1 MDPEFPILRRALLSV
16 SDKSGL
22 VGLARALHEM
32 RVEIIA
38 TGGTANALKRAEVPI
53 LEVSDVTGFP
63 ELMDGRLKTL
73 HPRIHGGLLA
83 RRDDPSHREDMSA
96 HGIESIDLLV
106 VNLYPFEKTL
116 ERNASEAEL
125 IENIDIGGPAMIR
138 AAAKNHTHVCV
149 VTSPREYPVLL
160 ADLRV
165 HDGSTSLAFRR
176 RLAEMAFRRTALY
189 DAAISG
195 WMSSQNNAENEG
207 MPSLSSSTG
216 NLLHSLRYG
225 ENPHQ
230 RAALYSSD
238 EERVGAASAKLLQGK
253 SPSYNN
259 FLDADAAFELV
270 AEFDADDGASVAIIK
285 HGIPC
290 GVALRST
297 TTEAYVAAL
306 RCDPISAFGGVVAS
320 NRSIDRTA
328 AEEIAKHF
336 TELVIAPEIE
346 EDAAALFA
354 QKPELRVLV
363 TGSMPSPD
371 VGGFA
376 MRSIAGGILVQS
388 RDNGC
393 WDKDSLR
400 TVTKREPTEQEWLDL
415 RFAFHVCK
423 HVKSNAIVIVKEST
437 AIGIGGGQVSRVDA
451 VEQAVRKA
459 DKKTLQNSVLAS
471 DGFFPFPDGVEK
483 AGASGARAI
492 VQPGG
497 SKRDVEVI
505 AAADALNI
513 AMVFTGVRQFRH

>member
-1 MDPEFPILRRALLSV
+1 
-16 SDKSGL
+16 
-22 VGLARALHEM
+22 
-32 RVEIIA
+32 
-38 TGGTANALKRAEVPI
+38 
-53 LEVSDVTGFP
+53 
-63 ELMDGRLKTL
+63 
-73 HPRIHGGLLA
+73 
-83 RRDDPSHREDMSA
+83 MSA
-96 HGIESIDLLV
+96 L
-106 VNLYPFEKTL
+106 NLGVGQFS
-116 ERNASEAEL
+116 R
-125 IENIDIGGPAMIR
+125 
-138 AAAKNHTHVCV
+138 
-149 VTSPREYPVLL
+149 
-160 ADLRV
+160 
-165 HDGSTSLAFRR
+165 
-176 RLAEMAFRRTALY
+176 
-189 DAAISG
+189 
-195 WMSSQNNAENEG
+195 Q
-207 MPSLSSSTG
+207 
-216 NLLHSLRYG
+216 LRYG

-230 RAALYSSD
+230 CAALYLVG
-238 EERVGAASAKLLQGK
+238 EGRVGAASARLLQGRL
-253 SPSYNN
+253 PSYNN
-259 FLDADAAFELV
+259 LLDADAAFELV

-363 TGSMPSPD
+363 TGSMPSLD
-371 VGGFA
+371 AGGFA

-393 WDKDSLR
+393 WNRDSLR
-400 TVTKREPTEQEWLDL
+400 TVTKREPTEQEWPDL

-423 HVKSNAIVIVKEST
+423 HVKSNAIVIAKDLT
-437 AIGIGGGQVSRVDA
+437 AIGTGGGQVSRVDA

-459 DKKTLQNSVLAS
+459 DKKILQNSVLAS

-483 AGASGARAI
+483 AGASGACAI

-497 SKRDVEVI
+497 SKRDAEVI